1 MLESIDTT
9 QRSYRVLRLYN
20 TLGRTIEEFTPISD
34 DRVGLYTCG
43 PTVYNFAHIGNL
55 RSYLFEDILRRALEY
70 LGFRVSHVMNVTDVG
85 HLTDDADEGEDKML
99 RSAREKGMSVWDIAN
114 HYTDA
119 FFADLELLN
128 VRRPTIVCK
137 ATEHIPDMINM
148 IKRIEA
154 NGFTYMAGGNVYFDV
169 SRFPEYGKMALLD
182 RAELKSGAR
191 IEVDPNKKNPRDFVL
206 WFTKSKFG
214 RQAMVWDSP
223 WGEGYPGWHIECSA
237 MSTRYLGEQFDIH
250 CGGVDHIPVHHTNE
264 IAQTEAATGK
274 KWVNYWIHGEFLILD
289 DGKMA
294 KSKGKFITLQ
304 SLMDE
309 GYEPL
314 DYRYFNLNAH
324 YRTQLQFTFESLA
337 GARSARGRL
346 MDRVAD
352 IMDAADEPT
361 RAEVE
366 LLADSG
372 TERLDRDFRSAADH
386 VAAFR
391 EHLSEDLNAPRCLA
405 DLWGL
410 VKDETVSPRD
420 ALLALVDI
428 DRVLGIRIIREG
440 GARLRS
446 RKPERL
452 EQELLDL
459 IEKREEAR
467 KNRNFQTADQ
477 IRDMLKGRGIIVEDS
492 ADGPKWRKL

>member
-1 MLESIDTT
+1 
-9 QRSYRVLRLYN
+9 
-20 TLGRTIEEFTPISD
+20 
-34 DRVGLYTCG
+34 
-43 PTVYNFAHIGNL
+43 
-55 RSYLFEDILRRALEY
+55 
-70 LGFRVSHVMNVTDVG
+70 
-85 HLTDDADEGEDKML
+85 
-99 RSAREKGMSVWDIAN
+99 
-114 HYTDA
+114 
-119 FFADLELLN
+119 
-128 VRRPTIVCK
+128 
-137 ATEHIPDMINM
+137 
-148 IKRIEA
+148 
-154 NGFTYMAGGNVYFDV
+154 
-169 SRFPEYGKMALLD
+169 
-182 RAELKSGAR
+182 
-191 IEVDPNKKNPRDFVL
+191 
-206 WFTKSKFG
+206 
-214 RQAMVWDSP
+214 
-223 WGEGYPGWHIECSA
+223 